1 MDFLLVG
8 KNVIIRKNFKG
19 KIIMENKKNNLTW
32 KIGGEAGF
40 GIKSAGMMF
49 GKIFMRAGYEVFDYT
64 EYPSIIRGGH
74 NTYQLLV
81 DTRPVNSINKKIDI
95 LVALNQNTIEQNFS
109 ELNVGGVLIYD
120 SDKAKIL
127 PAKLAKAQI
136 TGLGIPLTTLAKE
149 AGGEVMRNVMS
160 LGASLALIG
169 QSLDI
174 ANKIVKENF
183 SRKGE
188 VVVTN
193 NIKALKIGFDFV
205 TANFKGQF
213 MCQLLTR
220 PANNNILI
228 TANEALA
235 LGAVAG
241 GLNFYA
247 AYPMTPSSTILH
259 YLAKI
264 ADKTGIVVKHAE
276 DEISVANMAL
286 GASHVGARAMI
297 GTSGGG
303 FSLMTETLGLVGL
316 TETPL
321 VMVDVQRPGPAT
333 GLPTWTEQGD
343 LQFMLHAAQGD
354 FPRIIMAPG
363 DATEAYQ
370 MGHQALNWADMYQLP
385 VIILSDKLI
394 AEGNTTIPKFDT
406 KNIKINR
413 GKILTVEQLRKI
425 KEYRRY
431 KVVPDGISP
440 RTLPGM
446 ANGFFIANSDEHDPY
461 GFSNEDSQNRIEQV
475 DKRYRK
481 LEQFAKTMSQ
491 PLVYGNPKA
500 KKTVVFWGSNKGVIL
515 DSYVNLPDKIKSKL
529 RIMQYQYLWPFPAEF
544 TKHILNN
551 SKEILLIEN
560 NSNAQL
566 GNLIAQET
574 GIVIKNK
581 LLKYDGR
588 PFFREDIIS
597 ALKNF

>member
-1 MDFLLVG
+1 
-8 KNVIIRKNFKG
+8 
-19 KIIMENKKNNLTW
+19 MENKKNNLTW

-64 EYPSIIRGGH
+64 EYPSLIRGGH

-81 DTRPVNSINKKIDI
+81 DVRPVNSVNKMVDI
-95 LVALNQNTIEQNFS
+95 LVALNQNTIDQNFS
-109 ELNVGGVLIYD
+109 EISTGGLLIYD
-120 SDKAKIL
+120 SDKAKISS
-127 PAKLAKAQI
+127 AKLQSAEVLSLA
-136 TGLGIPLTTLAKE
+136 IPLTSLAKE
-149 AGGEVMRNVMS
+149 AGGEVMRNVVA
-160 LGASLALIG
+160 LGTSLAIVG
-169 QSLDI
+169 QTLLI

-183 SRKGE
+183 SKKGQA
-188 VVVTN
+188 VVDN
-193 NIKALKIGFDFV
+193 NIKALKMGFDF
-205 TANFKGQF
+205 AKKNFSGEF
-213 MCQLLTR
+213 ICQLPTR

-235 LGAVAG
+235 LGALAG

-247 AYPMTPSSTILH
+247 AYPMTPSSSILH
-259 YLAKI
+259 YLAKV
-264 ADKTGIVVKHAE
+264 AAKTGLVVKHAE

-303 FSLMTETLGLVGL
+303 FSLMTETLGLVAL

-321 VMVDVQRPGPAT
+321 VMVNVQRPGPAT

-363 DATEAYQ
+363 DAKEAYQ
-370 MGHQALNWADMYQLP
+370 MGYQALNWAEMYQLP

-394 AEGNTTIPKFDT
+394 GEGNTTVPAFDT
-406 KNIKINR
+406 KGVKINR
-413 GKILTVEQLRKI
+413 GKILTAEQLKKI
-425 KEYRRY
+425 KEYNRY
-431 KVVPDGISP
+431 KITPDGVSP
-440 RTLPGM
+440 RTLPGTS
-446 ANGFFIANSDEHDPY
+446 GGLFIANSDEHDGY
-461 GFSNEDSQNRIEQV
+461 GFSNEDSKNRLEQV
-475 DKRYRK
+475 EKRYRK
-481 LEQFAKTMSQ
+481 LQSFAKVMPQ
-491 PLVYGNPKA
+491 PLIYGNPKA

-515 DSYVNLPDKIKSKL
+515 DSYVNLPDKVKSKI
-529 RIMQYQYLWPFPAEF
+529 RIMQYQYLWPLAGEF
-544 TKHILNN
+544 
-551 SKEILLIEN
+551 SKRIFASSKDILLIEN
-560 NSNAQL
+560 NSNGQL

-574 GIVIKNK
+574 GLQIKNK

-597 ALKNF
+597 ALKEF

>member
-193 NIKALKIGFDFV
+193 NIKALKIGFDFR
-205 TANFKGQF
+205 AIIKDPPFS
-213 MCQLLTR
+213 TR
-220 PANNNILI
+220 
-228 TANEALA
+228 EAYFCMFPR
-235 LGAVAG
+235 
-241 GLNFYA
+241 NSFN
-247 AYPMTPSSTILH
+247 PTIL
-259 YLAKI
+259 
-264 ADKTGIVVKHAE
+264 
-276 DEISVANMAL
+276 
-286 GASHVGARAMI
+286 
-297 GTSGGG
+297 
-303 FSLMTETLGLVGL
+303 
-316 TETPL
+316 
-321 VMVDVQRPGPAT
+321 
-333 GLPTWTEQGD
+333 
-343 LQFMLHAAQGD
+343 
-354 FPRIIMAPG
+354 
-363 DATEAYQ
+363 
-370 MGHQALNWADMYQLP
+370 
-385 VIILSDKLI
+385 
-394 AEGNTTIPKFDT
+394 
-406 KNIKINR
+406 
-413 GKILTVEQLRKI
+413 
-425 KEYRRY
+425 
-431 KVVPDGISP
+431 
-440 RTLPGM
+440 
-446 ANGFFIANSDEHDPY
+446 FFIYQRSIYVSA
-461 GFSNEDSQNRIEQV
+461 FDS
-475 DKRYRK
+475 
-481 LEQFAKTMSQ
+481 TS
-491 PLVYGNPKA
+491 
-500 KKTVVFWGSNKGVIL
+500 
-515 DSYVNLPDKIKSKL
+515 
-529 RIMQYQYLWPFPAEF
+529 
-544 TKHILNN
+544 
-551 SKEILLIEN
+551 
-560 NSNAQL
+560 
-566 GNLIAQET
+566 
-574 GIVIKNK
+574 
-581 LLKYDGR
+581 
-588 PFFREDIIS
+588 
-597 ALKNF
+597 